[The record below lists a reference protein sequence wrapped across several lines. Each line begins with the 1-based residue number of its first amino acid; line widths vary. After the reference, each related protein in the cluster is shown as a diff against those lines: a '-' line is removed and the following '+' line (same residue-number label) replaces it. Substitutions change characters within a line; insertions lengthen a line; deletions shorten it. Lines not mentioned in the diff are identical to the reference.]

1 MLDKI
6 LRNPV
11 YIIPG
16 ILIILIPIGAF
27 IFSQRLKVTNEA
39 KTKTDRSAST
49 VIDPKEIPP
58 TSPEAELKKLLEE
71 KVAESSP
78 SAKDNPP
85 PKLETSLSFG
95 PTLSLKISIEGRPK
109 DKYGAKV
116 FVGVAAGSLATSPKY
131 ILSFSID
138 VPDSGL
144 FSGISLAG
152 LNPGTSYTAYVKT
165 PGQIATASSFT
176 MKPTETSLN
185 NGLSLTLLSGDLNED
200 NTVNSADFAVI
211 KNSYLAT
218 NKSDKWNTR
227 ADFNL
232 DGVINSGDVRYILKN
247 FGKTGLSGA
256 WQSTPL
262 ISSPSAKPASGSAN
276 PAGGLVPTNP
286 STSGYWLWIPDL

>member
-27 IFSQRLKVTNEA
+27 IFSQRLKVTSDA
-39 KTKTDRSAST
+39 KTRSDRTAST
-49 VIDPKEIPP
+49 VIDPKEVP
-58 TSPEAELKKLLEE
+58 SPEAELKKLLEE
-71 KVAESSP
+71 KSPAESSP

-85 PKLETSLSFG
+85 PKVETALSFG
-95 PTLSLKISIEGRPK
+95 PTLSLKIVIEGRPK
-109 DKYGAKV
+109 NKYGARV
-116 FVGVAAGSLATSPKY
+116 FVGLAAGSLAISPKY

-138 VPDSGL
+138 VPDSGI

-152 LNPGTSYTAYVKT
+152 LSAGSSYTAYIKA
-165 PGQIATASSFT
+165 PGQIATASGFT

-185 NGLSLTLLSGDLNED
+185 NGLALNLLSGDLNED

-218 NKSDKWNTR
+218 SKSDKWNER

-276 PAGGLVPTNP
+276 PAGGLTPEK
-286 STSGYWLWIPDL
+286 GYWLWVPDL